1 MIATSIAIVLSSRP
15 SVFVSNLKAI
25 CLKTL
30 NPIILNENDGIFLFR
45 KVQTAIYNKEE
56 KSQHVAQIV
65 AICLGTR
72 CPPREQRLLVS
83 CSPVPHHVV
92 PEESLEGHGSL
103 QNTLHHPSPTELTNR
118 KKNPIILLLGMMGF
132 LIIFPTFIL
141 PLPFFHQ

>member
-1 MIATSIAIVLSSRP
+1 MRMMG
-15 SVFVSNLKAI
+15 F
-25 CLKTL
+25 
-30 NPIILNENDGIFLFR
+30 FYFR
-45 KVQTAIYNKEE
+45 KVQTMQTAIYNKEE

-103 QNTLHHPSPTELTNR
+103 FIALTFPDFSRHFFTL
-118 KKNPIILLLGMMGF
+118 
-132 LIIFPTFIL
+132 
-141 PLPFFHQ
+141 

>member
-1 MIATSIAIVLSSRP
+1 MMG
-15 SVFVSNLKAI
+15 F
-25 CLKTL
+25 
-30 NPIILNENDGIFLFR
+30 FYFR
-45 KVQTAIYNKEE
+45 KVQTMQTAIYNKEE

-72 CPPREQRLLVS
+72 YPPREQRLLVS

>member
-1 MIATSIAIVLSSRP
+1 MMG
-15 SVFVSNLKAI
+15 F
-25 CLKTL
+25 
-30 NPIILNENDGIFLFR
+30 FYFR
-45 KVQTAIYNKEE
+45 KVQTMQTAIYNKEE

-92 PEESLEGHGSL
+92 PEESPEGHGSL

>member
-1 MIATSIAIVLSSRP
+1 MMG
-15 SVFVSNLKAI
+15 F
-25 CLKTL
+25 
-30 NPIILNENDGIFLFR
+30 FYFR

-103 QNTLHHPSPTELTNR
+103 QNTPSPPFTYRINKSQE
-118 KKNPIILLLGMMGF
+118 KSHHS
-132 LIIFPTFIL
+132 LIGNDGISDYFSNIYFTITFFPSIR
-141 PLPFFHQ
+141 